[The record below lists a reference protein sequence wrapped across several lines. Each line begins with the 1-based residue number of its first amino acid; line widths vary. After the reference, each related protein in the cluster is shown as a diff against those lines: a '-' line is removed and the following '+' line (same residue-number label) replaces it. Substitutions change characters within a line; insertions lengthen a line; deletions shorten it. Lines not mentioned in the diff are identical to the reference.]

1 MKNSI
6 NRDNLKSSSIKRKNI
21 VDLTEKY
28 DETSKG
34 PFEKRNSV
42 DEKDL
47 DLE

>member
-1 MKNSI
+1 MKNSK